1 MPALARVLLLTAT
14 ALLASGCRKIADT
27 FFVVTAETEEICQ
40 SESGVSFS
48 GAAPGQQTLERTVE
62 VPLGQIGQDLPEG
75 RVDTDLSLRLFTL
88 EVTGGDADLS
98 QLQTVKVSLRR
109 QGSTELIRTLLEYS
123 QPSQAFSPNLLA
135 LRAVEATSVP
145 DLARD
150 ERLELVLEARGT
162 LPAQA
167 WTADLQA
174 CVGVR
179 AEVHYFEFIF

>member
-1 MPALARVLLLTAT
+1 MPALARALLLTT
-14 ALLASGCRKIADT
+14 LALLASGCRKIADT
-27 FFVVTAETEEICQ
+27 FFVVTAETDQICQ

-48 GAAPGQQTLERTVE
+48 GAAPGQETLERTLE
-62 VPLGQIGQDLPEG
+62 VPLGQIGQDLPAG
-75 RVDTDLSLRLFTL
+75 RVDTDLSLQLFTL

-98 QLQTVKVSLRR
+98 KLQTVKVSLRR

-123 QPSQAFSPNLLA
+123 QPSQAFSEKLLA

-167 WTADLQA
+167 WTANLRA

-179 AEVHYFEFIF
+179 AEVHAFKFIF